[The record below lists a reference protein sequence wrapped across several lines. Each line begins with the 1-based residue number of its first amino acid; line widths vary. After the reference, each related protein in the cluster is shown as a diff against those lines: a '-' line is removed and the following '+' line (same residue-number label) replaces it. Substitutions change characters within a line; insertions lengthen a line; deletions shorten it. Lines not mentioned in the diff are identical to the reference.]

1 MVKIISDSTCDLS
14 QELLRKYEIDILP
27 LHILL
32 GDKEYEDGKNI
43 TPDQIYTWSDANKT
57 TPKTS
62 APALADAMELFRPY
76 AEAGREIVCF
86 SISAGMS
93 TSGNVMRLAAVIL
106 APMPQPMIFVRIATI
121 VRATAKRIRL
131 PSSPASSVFMPIDA
145 KKIGEKSM

>member
-32 GDKEYEDGKNI
+32 GDKEYGDGKNI

-62 APALADAMELFRPY
+62 SPDSAYGRKSSMASARAGAEVLGVVLF
-76 AEAGREIVCF
+76 
-86 SISAGMS
+86 
-93 TSGNVMRLAAVIL
+93 
-106 APMPQPMIFVRIATI
+106 
-121 VRATAKRIRL
+121 
-131 PSSPASSVFMPIDA
+131 ASDQV
-145 KKIGEKSM
+145 

>member
-43 TPDQIYTWSDANKT
+43 TPDQIYAWSDANKT

-62 APALADAMELFRPY
+62 APALADAMELF
-76 AEAGREIVCF
+76 
-86 SISAGMS
+86 
-93 TSGNVMRLAAVIL
+93 
-106 APMPQPMIFVRIATI
+106 APMQ
-121 VRATAKRIRL
+121 RL
-131 PSSPASSVFMPIDA
+131 EGKLSAFLFQQVCPLLEM
-145 KKIGEKSM
+145 

>member
-62 APALADAMELFRPY
+62 APALADAIWNFSAHMQRLEGKLSAFLFQQ
-76 AEAGREIVCF
+76 VCPLLE
-86 SISAGMS
+86 M
-93 TSGNVMRLAAVIL
+93 
-106 APMPQPMIFVRIATI
+106 
-121 VRATAKRIRL
+121 
-131 PSSPASSVFMPIDA
+131 
-145 KKIGEKSM
+145 